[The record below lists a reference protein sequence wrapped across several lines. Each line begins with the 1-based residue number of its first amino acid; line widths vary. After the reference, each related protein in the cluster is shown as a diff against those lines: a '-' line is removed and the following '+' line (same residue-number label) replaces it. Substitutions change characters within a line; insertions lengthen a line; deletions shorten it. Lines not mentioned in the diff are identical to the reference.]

1 MRGADLFS
9 LFAVFSLGTLG
20 CVGHMGDGG
29 APEPLRSLEQAVLF
43 NTPEADAIL
52 ARLDVFPADNPWNQD
67 IQGRPVSWDSGALI
81 TSIGAGAALA
91 WNLDM
96 NFVLVPSAQR
106 PVNVTVHDYAHE
118 SDPGPFPIPG
128 NAPIEGWP
136 FDTSTGESLP
146 GDPQSSLAALQRDG
160 DGDRHLIVVDPG
172 RRRLVEL
179 LGARLDDQGWHAAQS
194 SVFDLSSNALRPQ
207 DWTSADAAGLP
218 IFPAVVRYDDVASG
232 MVRHAMRFTAPHS
245 RNAYVHPA
253 RHFAGSS
260 SSPLLP
266 RMGERL
272 RLRRDYDTTTFPP
285 HARAVL
291 EGLKV
296 YGMMLADNG
305 RPWAISVA
313 PDERI
318 KGLQE
323 LKRVR
328 GSDFEVVDMTDE

>member
-9 LFAVFSLGTLG
+9 FFAVFSLGTLG
-20 CVGHMGDGG
+20 CDGRMGEGG
-29 APEPLRSLEQAVLF
+29 PPEPLGSLDQAILF

-52 ARLDVFPADNPWNQD
+52 ARLDVFPEDNPWNQEILD
-67 IQGRPVSWDSGALI
+67 RPVSWDSRALVA
-81 TSIGAGAALA
+81 SIGADAALA

-106 PVNVTVHDYAHE
+106 PVDVAVDDYVDE

-136 FDTSTGESLP
+136 LVASTGEPAP
-146 GDPQSSLAALQRDG
+146 GDPQSTLAAVQRDG

-172 RRRLVEL
+172 RGRLVEL

-194 SVFDLSSNALRPQ
+194 SVFNLASNALRPQ

-272 RLRRDYDTTTFPP
+272 RLRPDFDTTAFSP

-318 KGLQE
+318 EGLQE
-323 LKRVR
+323 LKKVR

>member
-1 MRGADLFS
+1 MRGADLIS
-9 LFAVFSLGTLG
+9 SFAVFSLSTLG
-20 CVGHMGDGG
+20 CVGHLGDGG
-29 APEPLRSLEQAVLF
+29 APEPPGSLEQAVLF

-52 ARLDVFPADNPWNQD
+52 ARLQVFPADNPWNREIQD
-67 IQGRPVSWDSGALI
+67 RPVTPDSSLLVA
-81 TSIGAGAALA
+81 SIGADVALA

-96 NFVLVPSAQR
+96 NFVLVPSAQQ
-106 PVNVTVHDYAHE
+106 PVDVAVEDYAHE

-136 FDTSTGESLP
+136 LLESTDWKPPADLP
-146 GDPQSSLAALQRDG
+146 GSLAAIQREG

-172 RRRLVEL
+172 RGRLVEL
-179 LGARLDDQGWHAAQS
+179 LGARLGDQGWQAMQS
-194 SVFDLSSNALRPQ
+194 SVFNLSSNALRPL

-232 MVRHAMRFTAPHS
+232 IVRHAMRFTAPSS

-260 SSPLLP
+260 NSPLLP

-272 RLRRDYDTTTFPP
+272 RLRRNFDTTPFSP
-285 HARAVL
+285 HPRAVL
-291 EGLKV
+291 EGLKM

-313 PDERI
+313 PDPRI
-318 KGLQE
+318 EGLQE
-323 LKRVR
+323 LSKVR
-328 GSDFEVVDMTDE
+328 GSDFEVVDTSE

>member
-1 MRGADLFS
+1 MRGADLISCFT
-9 LFAVFSLGTLG
+9 VFSLGTLG
-20 CVGHMGDGG
+20 CVGHMGDS
-29 APEPLRSLEQAVLF
+29 APEPLASLEQAILF

-52 ARLDVFPADNPWNQD
+52 ARLQVFPEDNPWNREVQD
-67 IQGRPVSWDSGALI
+67 LPVTPESSLI
-81 TSIGAGAALA
+81 VASIGADSALA
-91 WNLDM
+91 FNLDM
-96 NFVLVPSAQR
+96 NFVLVPSDQR
-106 PVNVTVHDYAHE
+106 QVYVAVEDYAEE

-136 FDTSTGESLP
+136 LEASTGESLP
-146 GDPQSSLAALQRDG
+146 GDPQSTLAVIQRAG
-160 DGDRHLIVVDPG
+160 EGDRHLIVVDPARG
-172 RRRLVEL
+172 RLVEL
-179 LGARLDDQGWHAAQS
+179 LAARLGSRGWQAAQA

-207 DWTSADAAGLP
+207 GWTSADAAGLP

-232 MVRHAMRFTAPHS
+232 IVRHAMRFTAPHS

-260 SSPLLP
+260 TSPLLP

-272 RLRRDYDTTTFPP
+272 RLRRDYDTTSFSP

-291 EGLKV
+291 EGLKI

-318 KGLQE
+318 EGLHE
-323 LKRVR
+323 LSKVR
-328 GSDFEVVDMTDE
+328 GSDFEVVDASE